1 MQFSNPRTSFHCS
14 IFFRWQ
20 NTWKKRTQNPIP
32 VELNWNR
39 KPGTKKPFSASE
51 LNFLRRMSI
60 KEIRIVTRDEKC
72 VRYYGSIFRSLSKK
86 ISPPNPT
93 VGVRSWGQ
101 VLAPPARNCIVCVWV
116 CAVCQKQRDSI
127 LLHVARSGGG
137 MSPQRQRKATWHWGT
152 VGWKESKKI
161 NHGIQLGGFLPWLC
175 FILYVVLRR
184 NIWWNLSCHYGS
196 SIWST
201 IFGSVFYSSDGLLDP
216 SQNIVRCLDDEL
228 PPRFYDIRGFQE
240 ANKVLEICLQWNFNF
255 YTSI

>member
-1 MQFSNPRTSFHCS
+1 MKNVSAIMALFSEVFPRKFHHPTPQWECEAGDRYWHHPPEIALCVCGCVRFAKS
-14 IFFRWQ
+14 
-20 NTWKKRTQNPIP
+20 
-32 VELNWNR
+32 
-39 KPGTKKPFSASE
+39 
-51 LNFLRRMSI
+51 
-60 KEIRIVTRDEKC
+60 KEIQFYCT
-72 VRYYGSIFRSLSKK
+72 
-86 ISPPNPT
+86 
-93 VGVRSWGQ
+93 W
-101 VLAPPARNCIVCVWV
+101 
-116 CAVCQKQRDSI
+116 
-127 LLHVARSGGG
+127 HVVGGG
-137 MSPQRQRKATWHWGT
+137 VVSPQRQRKATWHWGT

-196 SIWST
+196 SIWWT